1 MAGKGKMRMRADHYE
16 HLRKHVKPVMSQ
28 DTCAGYKAK
37 RLTFNRYIH
46 DCLADAYH
54 NDRELLPWLCKELY
68 AYLNDAHIATA
79 LRAIAKE
86 AGLQDY
92 D

>member
-1 MAGKGKMRMRADHYE
+1 MRMRVDHYE
-16 HLRKHVKPVMSQ
+16 HLLLHVKTHMTADACTDYRQ
-28 DTCAGYKAK
+28 R
-37 RLTFNRYIH
+37 RLTFNRFIH
-46 DCLADAYH
+46 DCLHHACAA
-54 NDRELLPWLCKELY
+54 DRELLPWICEELY